1 MKLLA
6 KFNAIFDH
14 IIDSLAYVSGG
25 IIVLVMVAI
34 FIHVIVRKLVG
45 SMTIVVVEVSAYL
58 MVYLTFLGTA
68 WLLKQEGH
76 VKMDLLLNRL
86 RPRAQIW
93 LNMVTS
99 VVGVMVCLSIA
110 WSAGATTWGMFRS
123 GIEYTMGVGPPPWF
137 LLLLP
142 IPIGFFLLSIQ
153 FIRRTHG
160 YLKTLREP

>member
-6 KFNAIFDH
+6 KLNAVFDL
-14 IIDSLAYVSGG
+14 IIDSLSYVAGG
-25 IIVLVMVAI
+25 IIVLMMVAI
-34 FIHVIVRKLVG
+34 FIHIIVRKLG
-45 SMTIVVVEVSAYL
+45 GPPTIVVIEVSAYL

-68 WLLKQEGH
+68 WLLKHEGH

-86 RPRAQIW
+86 RPRAQAW
-93 LNMVTS
+93 LNTVTS
-99 VVGVMVCLSIA
+99 VMGVLVCLVTA
-110 WSAGATTWGMFRS
+110 WYSGATTWGMFRS

-153 FIRRTHG
+153 FIRNG
-160 YLKTLREP
+160 WS